1 MAKSCAVHESVA
13 WRSIPASA
21 SATLAQSHT
30 CQVGLPHRLWH
41 TFELLGDR
49 FLDEVEDVGVPPSCS
64 WAIAAVDLCLERF
77 RWADAVCAMELHRG
91 QLADADHL
99 RWARVVLRNYRSSR
113 SVSCHH
119 RREHTSTFQPST
131 AHQRH
136 GRRGQTSYR
145 ALLWDC
151 METLRAVAQ
160 VSQTTNFSLFARYS
174 SSHRL
179 IARHVPHF
187 PQKLSTT
194 TVLFESPLKKNLHT
208 SDLTGTAFMPE
219 RVPNWHVYPHFLV
232 QIQHP
237 PGMPA
242 STIAGRR
249 HVDPQEKVATAIR

>member
-1 MAKSCAVHESVA
+1 MCCEK
-13 WRSIPASA
+13 RSRRKWQNLALCTSQWLGEASQPPPPQPWQ
-21 SATLAQSHT
+21 QSHT

-49 FLDEVEDVGVPPSCS
+49 FPSSCS

-91 QLADADHL
+91 RLADADHL

-145 ALLWDC
+145 ALLWAPHDC
-151 METLRAVAQ
+151 AVTNSKDARICEIRSARCWHQISPLLARQGLLARSRHQIFSQSVAVILRAAASAPFCRDRWQ
-160 VSQTTNFSLFARYS
+160 RRRGQASL
-174 SSHRL
+174 HML
-179 IARHVPHF
+179 
-187 PQKLSTT
+187 L
-194 TVLFESPLKKNLHT
+194 
-208 SDLTGTAFMPE
+208 
-219 RVPNWHVYPHFLV
+219 
-232 QIQHP
+232 
-237 PGMPA
+237 
-242 STIAGRR
+242 
-249 HVDPQEKVATAIR
+249 